1 MKYIYIM
8 IGGGIGSFCRYILS
22 TSVNNF
28 LNRVFP
34 YGTLI
39 VNIIGCFAIGF
50 LFGLFQKW
58 TISSNLRLFI
68 FVGILGGFT
77 TFSSFGLET
86 FNLFRDS
93 EIKLAMFNVLLSNF
107 VGIAFVFTGYMIA
120 NFLIKINN

>member
-1 MKYIYIM
+1 MKYLYIM

-22 TSVNNF
+22 ASVNNF
-28 LNRVFP
+28 LNKIFP
-34 YGTLI
+34 YGTLL

-86 FNLFRDS
+86 FNLIRDS
-93 EIKLAMFNVLLSNF
+93 EIKYAVLNIIFSNF
-107 VGIAFVFTGYMIA
+107 IGIVFVFAGYILA
-120 NFLIKINN
+120 NLIIKINN